1 MWVLGLE
8 EELESL
14 SFSEAPLIR
23 VKPPGP
29 RSLEILSAQRELE
42 TSTVIYPKLFPFA
55 IDSAMGATIRDVDG
69 NYYIDWVAGI
79 AVLNVGHR
87 NPYVLEAI
95 RRQLDKYW
103 HWMSEIPSE
112 VG

>member
-1 MWVLGLE
+1 VWVLGLE

-29 RSLEILSAQRELE
+29 RSLEILSAQREFE
-42 TSTVIYPKLFPFA
+42 TSAIIYPKLFPFA
-55 IDSAMGATIRDVDG
+55 IDSAMGATIRDVDD

-103 HWMSEIPSE
+103 H
-112 VG
+112 